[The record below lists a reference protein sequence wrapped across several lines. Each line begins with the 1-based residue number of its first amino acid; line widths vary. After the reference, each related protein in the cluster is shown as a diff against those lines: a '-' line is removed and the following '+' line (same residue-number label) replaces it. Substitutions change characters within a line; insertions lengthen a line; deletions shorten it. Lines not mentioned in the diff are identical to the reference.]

1 MKGMWRHR
9 VAIIGSE
16 DVGGGTTKTYTHAE
30 GIGNPQAVN
39 KKIYLRCAES

>member
-16 DVGGGTTKTYTHAE
+16 DVGGGGTTKMYT
-30 GIGNPQAVN
+30 
-39 KKIYLRCAES
+39 LRELVLHKQLTEELFKVC